1 MPILFV
7 VRRSRRRL
15 FLDLQRLVARPGV
28 VGVVLE
34 RRRQARRGEQ
44 APIAFAGH
52 RGFTLRQPLDHDS
65 ARTWD
70 ELGFLVVRVRDLP
83 AARPA
88 PRLPSRRSPRRRP
101 ASRARP
107 PGRPATR
114 RTRKRSE

>member
-1 MPILFV
+1 
-7 VRRSRRRL
+7 
-15 FLDLQRLVARPGV
+15 V
-28 VGVVLE
+28 VGVVFE

-44 APIAFAGH
+44 APIAFADR
-52 RGFTLRQPLDHDS
+52 RGFTLRQPLDGDS

-70 ELGFLVVRVRDLP
+70 ELGFLVVKVRDL
-83 AARPA
+83 AEARPA
-88 PRLPSRRSPRRRP
+88 GRTPASHAPRPGP

>member
-7 VRRSRRRL
+7 VKRSRRRL

-44 APIAFAGH
+44 APIAFADR
-52 RGFTLRQPLDHDS
+52 RGFTLRQPLDSDS

-70 ELGFLVVRVRDLP
+70 ELGFLVVKVRDLAETRP
-83 AARPA
+83 AGRTTRGRPAGPPA
-88 PRLPSRRSPRRRP
+88 PRRP
-101 ASRARP
+101 
-107 PGRPATR
+107 
-114 RTRKRSE
+114 RTRSR